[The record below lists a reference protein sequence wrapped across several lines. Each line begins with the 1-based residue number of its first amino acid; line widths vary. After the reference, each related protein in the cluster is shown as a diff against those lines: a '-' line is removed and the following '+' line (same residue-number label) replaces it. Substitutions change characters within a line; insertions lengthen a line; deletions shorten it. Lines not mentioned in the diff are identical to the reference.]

1 MMEDGLS
8 GGIGGTM
15 PVIGAG
21 GYRLA
26 DMPAP
31 TPVAPSESPAGNP
44 SATINTC
51 PVNSGRSSVSWR
63 CGKYFLLGIPEDSLI
78 VATGG
83 DTNDP
88 CFFAFSTIFSI

>member
-8 GGIGGTM
+8 DGIGGTM
-15 PVIGAG
+15 PLVGAEG
-21 GYRLA
+21 HRLA

-31 TPVAPSESPAGNP
+31 TLVAPRESPAGNP

-51 PVNSGRSSVSWR
+51 PVNSGRSSVSQA